1 VYFSKLKIMK
11 KIFFLSLSLAFLA
24 SCNSTVT
31 DKATEETKTA
41 VNVAAVKTIELHVTG
56 MTCEGCE
63 NTVKE
68 AVNKVDGVTSS
79 EASHVAELT
88 TISYDTTLT
97 DVDKLSAVINELGY
111 KVEGLA
117 VNAAPE
123 K

>member
-1 VYFSKLKIMK
+1 MRKILF
-11 KIFFLSLSLAFLA
+11 IALSMAFLA
-24 SCNSTVT
+24 SCNSTVS
-31 DKATEETKTA
+31 DKTGNETKTE
-41 VNVAAVKTIELHVTG
+41 VNVAAVKTIQLHVTG

-68 AVNKVDGVTSS
+68 AVNKVDGVTSA
-79 EASHVAELT
+79 EASHTAELT

-97 DVDKLSAVINELGY
+97 DIDKLSAAINDLGY

-117 VNAAPE
+117 VNATPE

>member
-1 VYFSKLKIMK
+1 MRKILFIAFAM
-11 KIFFLSLSLAFLA
+11 AFLA
-24 SCNSTVT
+24 SCNSTVS
-31 DKATEETKTA
+31 DKTGSDSQKE
-41 VNVAAVKTIELHVTG
+41 VNVAAVKTIRLHVTG

-68 AVNKVDGVTSS
+68 AVNKVEGVT
-79 EASHVAELT
+79 ETKASYVAELT

-97 DVDKLSAVINELGY
+97 DINKLSAVIDELGY

-117 VNAAPE
+117 VNSVTD

>member
-1 VYFSKLKIMK
+1 MK

-24 SCNSTVT
+24 ACNSTVT
-31 DKATEETKTA
+31 DKATDETKTE

-68 AVNKVDGVTSS
+68 AVNKVEGVTSS

-97 DVDKLSAVINELGY
+97 DVDKLSAVINDLGY

-117 VNAAPE
+117 VNAAPG

>member
-1 VYFSKLKIMK
+1 MRKIILFM
-11 KIFFLSLSLAFLA
+11 LPLALFI
-24 SCNSTVT
+24 SCNSTIS
-31 DKATEETKTA
+31 DKANSETSKE
-41 VNVAAVKTIELHVTG
+41 VNVAALKTIELRVTG

-68 AVNKVDGVTSS
+68 AVNKVEGVSTT
-79 EASHVAELT
+79 EASYTAELA

-97 DVDKLSAVINELGY
+97 NVEKLSAVINDLGY

-117 VNAAPE
+117 VNASPV

>member
-1 VYFSKLKIMK
+1 MRKILF
-11 KIFFLSLSLAFLA
+11 IALSMAFLA
-24 SCNSTVT
+24 SCNSTVS
-31 DKATEETKTA
+31 DKTGSDTKKE
-41 VNVAAVKTIELHVTG
+41 VNVAAVKTVKLHVTG

-63 NTVKE
+63 NTIKE
-68 AVNKVDGVTSS
+68 AVNKVEGVTET

-97 DVDKLSAVINELGY
+97 DVDKLSAVIDELGY

-117 VNAAPE
+117 VNEVPE

>member
-1 VYFSKLKIMK
+1 MK
-11 KIFFLSLSLAFLA
+11 KILFLSLSLAFLA
-24 SCNSTVT
+24 ACNSTVT
-31 DKATEETKTA
+31 DKATNETKTE

-68 AVNKVDGVTSS
+68 AVNKVGGVTST
-79 EASHVAELT
+79 EASYTAERT
-88 TISYDTTLT
+88 TISYDTTQT
-97 DVDKLSAVINELGY
+97 DIDILSAVINDLGY

>member
-1 VYFSKLKIMK
+1 MK
-11 KIFFLSLSLAFLA
+11 RLLFLALSLAFLA
-24 SCNSTVT
+24 ACNSTIS
-31 DKATEETKTA
+31 DKSGEKKE
-41 VNVAAVKTIELHVTG
+41 VNVAAVKTIELRVTG

-68 AVNKVDGVTSS
+68 AVNNVEGVTGT
-79 EASHVAELT
+79 EASHTKELA

-97 DVDKLSAVINELGY
+97 DIDKLSAVIDELGY

-117 VNAAPE
+117 VNSAPV